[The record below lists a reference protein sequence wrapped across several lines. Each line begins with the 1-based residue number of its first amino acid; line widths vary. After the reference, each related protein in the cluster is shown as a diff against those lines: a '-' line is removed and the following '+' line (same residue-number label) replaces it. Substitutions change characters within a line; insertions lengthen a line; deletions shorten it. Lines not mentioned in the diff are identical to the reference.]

1 MDTQAVIR
9 NVQLLVPEIVLTL
22 TILAVIGYDLFLR
35 RETSH
40 RTALVALMGL
50 VIMAVFLIRQ
60 SATPPTEAFM
70 QLIRVDGFGRFFKF
84 LFIAVTAVI
93 ILFSLHSR
101 EVRSYKSGEYYAIL
115 LTATLGMC
123 LLVSAINFLVFYLAI
138 ETVSLSSYLLAGYL
152 KRDRGSGE
160 AALKYLLYGAVASG
174 VMLFGISY
182 LFGITGSFNMTAAI
196 QSLSTHKMGLVA
208 LLFVLVGLGF
218 KMSLVPFHFW
228 VPDVYQGA
236 PTPITAY
243 LAVASKA
250 AGFGALFRFLLP
262 LFADMELS
270 HTLREVIARLDIRP
284 LFWVLAVATMSVGN
298 LVAIRQRN
306 LKRLLGYS
314 SIAHAGYITMGLA
327 VMNTQALHAMLFYF
341 VAYLFMN
348 LGAFLVAMILINK
361 LGSGLLDDYKGL
373 VSQMPF
379 LVIIMV
385 IFLFSLTGI
394 PPTVGFIAKFNLFY
408 ILIAQ
413 GTWWYYSLALI
424 GVGNTV
430 ISLYYYM
437 RVARAMV
444 LDKPEV
450 ERQPAPWSPA
460 DGLLLLML
468 VVPVIVL
475 GIYWSPITRF
485 VTMAFQ

>member
-1 MDTQAVIR
+1 MDTQTVIR
-9 NVQLLVPEIVLTL
+9 NLQLIVPEIVLTL

-40 RTALVALMGL
+40 RTGLVALAGL
-50 VIMAVFLIRQ
+50 AIMAVCLIRQ
-60 SATPPTEAFM
+60 GATPPTEAFM
-70 QLIRVDGFGRFFKF
+70 QLVRVDAFGRFFKF
-84 LFIAVTAVI
+84 LFIATTALIV
-93 ILFSLHSR
+93 LFSLHSR
-101 EVRSYKSGEYYAIL
+101 EVRTYKSGEYYAIL

-123 LLVSAINFLVFYLAI
+123 FLVSAINFLMFYLAI
-138 ETVSLSSYLLAGYL
+138 ETVSLSSYVLAGYL
-152 KRDRGSGE
+152 KRDRMSSE

-182 LFGITGSFNMTAAI
+182 LFGITGSFSMAAAI
-196 QSLSTHKMGLVA
+196 GGISTQKVALVA
-208 LLFVLVGLGF
+208 LLFVLVGFAF

-262 LFADMELS
+262 LFPDVEIGYALQG
-270 HTLREVIARLDIRP
+270 VITRLDVRP
-284 LFWVLAVATMSVGN
+284 LFWVLAVVTMSVGN
-298 LVAIRQRN
+298 LVAIRQRD
-306 LKRLLGYS
+306 LKRLLAYS

-327 VMNTQALHAMLFYF
+327 VMNAKALEAMLFYF

-361 LGSGLLDDYKGL
+361 LGSSLLDDYKGL
-373 VSQMPF
+373 VSQLPF
-379 LVIIMV
+379 LAVAMT

-394 PPTVGFIAKFNLFY
+394 PPTVGFIAKFNIFY
-408 ILIAQ
+408 VLIAQ

-430 ISLYYYM
+430 VSLYYYM
-437 RVARAMV
+437 RIVKAMV
-444 LDKPEV
+444 LEKADV
-450 ERQPAPWSPA
+450 ERPPVLWSPA
-460 DGLLLLML
+460 DGLLLLVL
-468 VVPVIVL
+468 VVPTIVL
-475 GIYWSPITRF
+475 GIYWSPLIRF
-485 VTMAFQ
+485 VTVALQ

>member
-9 NVQLLVPEIVLTL
+9 NLQLVLPEIVLTL

-40 RTALVALMGL
+40 RTALLALAGL
-50 VIMAVFLIRQ
+50 AIMAVCLIRQ
-60 SATPPTEAFM
+60 GTTPPTEAFM
-70 QLIRVDGFGRFFKF
+70 QLVRVDAFGRFFKF
-84 LFIAVTAVI
+84 LFIATTALIV
-93 ILFSLHSR
+93 LFSLHSR
-101 EVRSYKSGEYYAIL
+101 EVRTYKSGEYYAIL

-123 LLVSAINFLVFYLAI
+123 LLVSAINFLMFYLAI
-138 ETVSLSSYLLAGYL
+138 ETVSLSSYVLAGYL
-152 KRDRGSGE
+152 KRDRSSSE

-182 LFGITGSFNMTAAI
+182 LFGITGSFSMAAAI
-196 QSLSTHKMGLVA
+196 GDISTQKVALVA
-208 LLFVLVGLGF
+208 LLFVLVGLAF
-218 KMSLVPFHFW
+218 KMALVPFHFW

-262 LFADMELS
+262 LFPDVEIGYALQ
-270 HTLREVIARLDIRP
+270 EVVAQLDIRP
-284 LFWVLAVATMSVGN
+284 LFWVLAVVTMSVGN
-298 LVAIRQRN
+298 LVAIRQRD
-306 LKRLLGYS
+306 LKRLLAYS

-327 VMNTQALHAMLFYF
+327 VMNAKALEAMLFYF

-361 LGSGLLDDYKGL
+361 LGSSLLDDCKGL
-373 VSQMPF
+373 VSQLPF
-379 LVIIMV
+379 LVVAMT

-408 ILIAQ
+408 ILIAE

-430 ISLYYYM
+430 VSLYYYM
-437 RVARAMV
+437 RIVKAMV
-444 LDKPEV
+444 LEKADV
-450 ERQPAPWSPA
+450 ERPPVPWSPA
-460 DGLLLLML
+460 DGLLLLVL
-468 VVPVIVL
+468 VVPTIVL
-475 GIYWSPITRF
+475 GVYWSPLIRF
-485 VTMAFQ
+485 VTVALQ

>member
-1 MDTQAVIR
+1 MDTLTVVR
-9 NVQLLVPEIVLTL
+9 NLQLIVPEIVLAL
-22 TILAVIGYDLFLR
+22 TILAVIAYDVFLR
-35 RETSH
+35 LETS
-40 RTALVALMGL
+40 RRAAVVALVGL
-50 VIMAVFLIRQ
+50 AIMLVCLIRQ
-60 SATPPTEAFM
+60 SSMPASEGFM
-70 QLIRVDGFGRFFKF
+70 QLVRVDAFGRFFKF
-84 LFIAVTAVI
+84 LFVAVTALI
-93 ILFSLHSR
+93 ILFSLRSS
-101 EVRSYKSGEYYAIL
+101 ELGSYKAGEFYTIL

-123 LLVSAINFLVFYLAI
+123 FLVSSINFLMFYLAI
-138 ETVSLSSYLLAGYL
+138 ETVSLPAYLLAGYL
-152 KRDRGSGE
+152 KRDRVSSE
-160 AALKYLLYGAVASG
+160 AGLKYILYGAVASG

-182 LFGITGSFNMTAAI
+182 LFGLSGSFSMTAALKVV
-196 QSLSTHKMGLVA
+196 SAHRLALVA
-208 LLFVLVGLGF
+208 LLFVLVGLAF

-262 LFADMELS
+262 LFRNGEFAHLFGGM
-270 HTLREVIARLDIRP
+270 TAMLDLRP

-298 LVAIRQRN
+298 LVAIRQQD
-306 LKRLLGYS
+306 LKRLLAYS

-327 VMNTQALHAMLFYF
+327 VMNARALEAMLFYF

-361 LGSGLLDDYKGL
+361 IGSALLEDYKGL

-379 LVIIMV
+379 LVVTMA

-408 ILIAQ
+408 VLIAE

-424 GVGNTV
+424 GVGNAV

-437 RVARAMV
+437 RIVKAMV
-444 LDKPEV
+444 LERAEV
-450 ERQPAPWSPA
+450 ERPLVRWSAA
-460 DGLLLLML
+460 DGLLLLIL

-475 GIYWSPITRF
+475 GIYWSPLSRF
-485 VTMAFQ
+485 VSAALQ